1 MTEYKD
7 IRLEIDAGIA
17 VLTINLPDSRNPIS
31 GANTI
36 DEIERACHQ
45 VQYDDSVSAMIITG
59 AGSAFSAGGNIK
71 DMRKRAEGFGG
82 IPVEVAESYRR
93 GIQRIPLAVDAID
106 VPVIA
111 AVNGAA
117 IGAGCDL
124 VMMCDIRIASTKA
137 KLGETF
143 LNLGIIPGDGGAWF
157 LTRQIGYQAAAHLTF
172 TARVIDAEE
181 ALRLGLVWQVVE
193 PDDLMPE
200 AMSLARTIADK
211 PPQALRMAKRL
222 LKMSQRME
230 LKDFLDVC
238 AGYQALAH
246 HTEDHREALE
256 AFFEKRTPRYQGR

>member
-1 MTEYKD
+1 
-7 IRLEIDAGIA
+7 
-17 VLTINLPDSRNPIS
+17 
-31 GANTI
+31 
-36 DEIERACHQ
+36 
-45 VQYDDSVSAMIITG
+45 
-59 AGSAFSAGGNIK
+59 
-71 DMRKRAEGFGG
+71 
-82 IPVEVAESYRR
+82 
-93 GIQRIPLAVDAID
+93 
-106 VPVIA
+106 
-111 AVNGAA
+111 
-117 IGAGCDL
+117 
-124 VMMCDIRIASTKA
+124 MMCDIRIASTKA

-181 ALRLGLVWQVVE
+181 ALKLGLVWQVVE

-222 LKMSQRME
+222 LKMSQRMG